1 MHRTVASY
9 LDPIEAHIVCGR
21 LQAEGIDAIVSD
33 DQTNLAN
40 WEWRQAIGGTRV
52 RVAED
57 QFEAA
62 RALIAELD
70 GGAFS
75 LEPDAAGEPPPYRE
89 TWSSRLAL
97 LFGLLF
103 GVPLP
108 WRRTEDG
115 RADPDSADDNA
126 VPGTAG
132 DRFEA

>member
-57 QFEAA
+57 QVAA
-62 RALIAELD
+62 AHALIAELD
-70 GGAFS
+70 RGAFS
-75 LEPDAAGEPPPYRE
+75 LEPDTAGQSSPYRE
-89 TWSSRLAL
+89 TPSSRLAL

-103 GVPLP
+103 GLPLP
-108 WRRTEDG
+108 WRRTRAMTRDSPDDTASSPEDADRL
-115 RADPDSADDNA
+115 RA
-126 VPGTAG
+126 
-132 DRFEA
+132 

>member
-33 DQTNLAN
+33 DQTSLAN
-40 WEWRQAIGGTRV
+40 WEWRQTIGGTRV

-70 GGAFS
+70 RGDFS
-75 LEPDAAGEPPPYRE
+75 LEPETAGQPPPYRE
-89 TWSSRLAL
+89 SWSSRLAL
-97 LFGLLF
+97 LFGMLF

-108 WRRTEDG
+108 WHRTGTGDAEAEDG
-115 RADPDSADDNA
+115 DASPDA
-126 VPGTAG
+126 AG
-132 DRFEA
+132 DRLEA

>member
-75 LEPDAAGEPPPYRE
+75 LEPEAGGQPPPYRE
-89 TWSSRLAL
+89 TPSSRLAL

-103 GVPLP
+103 GLPLP
-108 WRRTEDG
+108 WRRRKDAHDAFTEE
-115 RADPDSADDNA
+115 APK
-126 VPGTAG
+126 
-132 DRFEA
+132 DRLQA

>member
-75 LEPDAAGEPPPYRE
+75 LEPDEAGQPPPYRE

-108 WRRTEDG
+108 WRRTEDDHVD
-115 RADPDSADDNA
+115 RDPADDDA
-126 VPGTAG
+126 APGAAG
-132 DRFEA
+132 DCFEA

>member
-108 WRRTEDG
+108 WRRTEDDHV
-115 RADPDSADDNA
+115 DPDPADDDA
-126 VPGTAG
+126 VPGTTG

>member
-57 QFEAA
+57 QVAAA
-62 RALIAELD
+62 RALIADLD
-70 GGAFS
+70 RGAFS
-75 LEPDAAGEPPPYRE
+75 LEPDDAGQAPPYRE
-89 TWSSRLAL
+89 TPSSRLAL

-103 GVPLP
+103 GLPLP
-108 WRRTEDG
+108 WRRARAMEDG
-115 RADPDSADDNA
+115 SPDDAASSADDA
-126 VPGTAG
+126 DHLRA
-132 DRFEA
+132 

>member
-33 DQTNLAN
+33 DQTSLAN
-40 WEWRQAIGGTRV
+40 WEWRQTIGGTRV

-57 QFEAA
+57 QVEAA
-62 RALIAELD
+62 RALIADLD
-70 GGAFS
+70 RGAFS
-75 LEPDAAGEPPPYRE
+75 LEPETAGQPPPYRE

-97 LFGLLF
+97 LIGMLF

-108 WRRTEDG
+108 WRRAGTD
-115 RADPDSADDNA
+115 APDAADDDARNPA
-126 VPGTAG
+126 S
-132 DRFEA
+132 DRLEA